1 MNAIKKKKNKR
12 EKRERERDIMK
23 ANRGKIHAIEKEGK
37 DVMRISGFVSFWS
50 NYFVTFL

>member
-1 MNAIKKKKNKR
+1 MQFKKKKKQER
-12 EKRERERDIMK
+12 ETERDIMK

-50 NYFVTFL
+50 NYFVTF